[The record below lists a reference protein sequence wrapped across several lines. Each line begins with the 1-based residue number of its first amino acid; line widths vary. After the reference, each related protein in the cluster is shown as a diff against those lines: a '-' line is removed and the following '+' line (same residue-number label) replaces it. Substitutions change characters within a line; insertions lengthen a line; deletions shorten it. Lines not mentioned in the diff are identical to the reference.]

1 MKSLLLII
9 CLLASSSAFSK
20 IRLKVA
26 VVAPEDTAWAKNLK
40 VFAKDIPKF
49 TKGEV
54 VMKIYFGGVMGD
66 EPDVLR
72 KIRVGQLQGGIFTGK
87 TLGEING
94 DVRVIE
100 IPYTFFDDRNKALNA
115 LDQMTPYF
123 NKKFQDNQFEN
134 LGFFELGMIY
144 FISVKPT
151 NKLADLKGQKIWT
164 WQGDALVTSVIKN
177 MNLISVPLPLTDVL
191 SSLSTGMVQAAYAP
205 PLGIV
210 ALQWYTKVKYLIDFP
225 LAFSIGAMLI
235 KQSVW
240 KKIKPEH
247 QKYILK
253 TAKKYVSKVNVANN
267 IENGEALKAMEDTG
281 IKFVKFPDK
290 DLKEAQAVR
299 ASVVSQ
305 LKGKLFSE
313 EAYKKLE
320 GILKSGK
327 AAKAN

>member
-9 CLLASSSAFSK
+9 TLLASSVAVSK
-20 IRLKVA
+20 VRLKVA
-26 VVAPEDTAWAKNLK
+26 VVAPEDTAWANNLK
-40 VFAKDIPKF
+40 KFAKDIKKH

-54 VMKIYFGGVMGD
+54 NMKIYFGGVMGD

-123 NKKFQDNQFEN
+123 NKRFLDNQFVN

-144 FISVKPT
+144 FISVKET
-151 NKLADLKGQKIWT
+151 KKLSDLKGQKIWT
-164 WQGDALVTSVIKN
+164 WQGDDLVTSVIKN

-191 SSLSTGMVQAAYAP
+191 GSLSTGMVQAAYAP

-225 LAFSIGAMLI
+225 LAFSVGAMLI
-235 KQSVW
+235 KDSAW
-240 KKIKPEH
+240 KKISPEH
-247 QKYILK
+247 QKYIQE
-253 TAKKYVSKVNVANN
+253 TAKKYVSKVNDANN
-267 IENGEALKAMEDTG
+267 LENGEALKAMKDNG
-281 IKFVKFPDK
+281 ISFIKFPDK
-290 DLKEAQAVR
+290 DIKEAQAVR
-299 ASVVSQ
+299 KSVVAQ

-327 AAKAN
+327 SAKAN

>member
-1 MKSLLLII
+1 MKSLLLI
-9 CLLASSSAFSK
+9 CVLLTSSIAFSK
-20 IRLKVA
+20 VRLKVA
-26 VVAPEDTAWAKNLK
+26 VVAPEDTAWANNLK
-40 VFAKDIPKF
+40 QFAKDIKKF

-54 VMKIYFGGVMGD
+54 NMKIYFGGVMGD

-72 KIRVGQLQGGIFTGK
+72 KIRVGQLHGGIFTGK

-100 IPYTFFDDRNKALNA
+100 IPYTFFADRDKALNA
-115 LDQMTPYF
+115 LDKMTPYF
-123 NKKFQDNQFEN
+123 NKKFKENEFVN

-151 NKLADLKGQKIWT
+151 NKLGDLKGQKIWT
-164 WQGDALVTSVIKN
+164 WQGDELVTSVIKN

-191 SSLSTGMVQAAYAP
+191 GSLSTGMVQAAYAP

-235 KQSVW
+235 KDTVW

-247 QKYILK
+247 QKYILE
-253 TAKKYVSKVNVANN
+253 TANKYVSKVNIANN
-267 IENGEALKAMEDTG
+267 AENGEALQAMKDTG
-281 IKFVKFPDK
+281 IKFVKFPEK
-290 DLKEAQAVR
+290 DMKEAQAVR
-299 ASVVSQ
+299 KSVVAQ
-305 LKGKLFSE
+305 LKGKLFSN

-327 AAKAN
+327 AAKTN

>member
-1 MKSLLLII
+1 
-9 CLLASSSAFSK
+9 
-20 IRLKVA
+20 
-26 VVAPEDTAWAKNLK
+26 
-40 VFAKDIPKF
+40 
-49 TKGEV
+49 
-54 VMKIYFGGVMGD
+54 
-66 EPDVLR
+66 
-72 KIRVGQLQGGIFTGK
+72 
-87 TLGEING
+87 
-94 DVRVIE
+94 
-100 IPYTFFDDRNKALNA
+100 
-115 LDQMTPYF
+115 MTPYF

-290 DLKEAQAVR
+290 DLKEAQAVS

>member
-9 CLLASSSAFSK
+9 CLLVSSVGLAK

-26 VVAPEDTAWAKNLK
+26 VVAPEDTAWANNLK
-40 VFAKDIPKF
+40 LFAKDIKKY

-54 VMKIYFGGVMGD
+54 NMKIYFGGVMGD

-87 TLGEING
+87 TLGEISG

-100 IPYTFFDDRNKALNA
+100 IPYTFFDDRTKALNA
-115 LDQMTPYF
+115 LEKMTPYF
-123 NKKFQDNQFEN
+123 NKRFKDNKFIN

-144 FISVKPT
+144 FISVKKT
-151 NKLADLKGQKIWT
+151 KRLEDLKGQKIWT
-164 WQGDALVTSVIKN
+164 WQGDELVTSVIKN

-191 SSLSTGMVQAAYAP
+191 GSLSTGMVEAAYAP

-247 QKYILK
+247 QKYIIE
-253 TAKKYVSKVNVANN
+253 TAKKYVSKVNDANN
-267 IENGEALKAMEDTG
+267 IENGEALQAMKDNG
-281 IKFVKFPDK
+281 IAFIKFPDK

-299 ASVVSQ
+299 KSVVKQ
-305 LKGKLFSE
+305 LRGKLFSD

-327 AAKAN
+327 SPKTN